1 MVLRNG
7 NWTNK
12 YVYFPF
18 LPDCRLSHQIRV
30 LVGGL
35 LITKTNDMLSVFYIA
50 TAGHLIIALLVW
62 FILPESLSPEVRAA
76 HASARE
82 AAKLSA
88 NGEEFLTGQSGLMGS
103 LQRLFSGMFA
113 FLAPLKIL
121 LPRKKEPGEPGAAQ
135 GKRDWNITF
144 IAIGCGLLNSILG
157 MIPFK
162 FQYAE
167 AQFDWSSE
175 TVCSPSNPSL
185 LDLL

>member
-1 MVLRNG
+1 MAIGPTSTCIFSLA
-7 NWTNK
+7 
-12 YVYFPF
+12 
-18 LPDCRLSHQIRV
+18 LECRLSHRIGV
-30 LVGGL
+30 SVGGL

-82 AAKLSA
+82 AAKL
-88 NGEEFLTGQSGLMGS
+88 NTTGEEFLAGPKGLMGN
-103 LQRLFSGMFA
+103 LQRLFSGTFE

-121 LPRKKEPGEPGAAQ
+121 LPRKKEAGEPGAAQ

-144 IAIGCGLLNSILG
+144 IAIGCFLLNSILG
-157 MIPFK
+157 MIPLK

-175 TVCSPSNPSL
+175 TVCSSSNPSL
-185 LDLL
+185 LNLL